1 MGLVL
6 VKAYKKPLPAD
17 EDITQPIDSRGRM
30 GHMGAGAPSS
40 FFDGPIGET
49 AEERGMPGTGEPT
62 EEMSAVD
69 PRQDEPGW
77 DSGLA
82 MGPADLSEEEA
93 ADLESRDLGVA
104 QAEAKKRA
112 MKDRFKAQRA
122 KEQGKKSGKFTR
134 VRNPMFPKN
143 WTGGGNWMKVPKGS
157 LSANQQRALENQ
169 QSFIDQ
175 LRGAGN
181 VAVLGEKT
189 KKVPSTGTRWKLPEL
204 EGPLDEEEEGAQPRE
219 TFAPF
224 TQREGQGIVDRLKG
238 MLRHDI
244 PDPSKAKLRSD
255 IKQLEAA
262 LRNLFSTEEGREK
275 APFDPQTGEPIRGG
289 PYESYVGVR
298 RGRGHGAPWRDP
310 ETGDTAT
317 SEVDRAS
324 TAADVERKKPKRVR
338 VIQGPLPK
346 EEEEEPEPEGPPWQ
360 DTFLGPARR
369 HGSRSLGDLVG
380 ADDPHPFPEAVLG
393 HGDHGL
399 GHGTPNHESVMRIQ
413 NKGAKES
420 GGEPIHDMSAFD
432 AHNAKRAVMRLKHAK
447 SQAAFGR
454 LPDVLAEMKKRE
466 MKEIIAHD
474 KRTPPPPESLTS
486 QRLWQDILGW
496 HDRTRAAREKHE
508 KKAPV
513 KKSYRVGVVLPRR
526 ERLIGVVS

>member
-17 EDITQPIDSRGRM
+17 EDITQPIDPRGRM

-69 PRQDEPGW
+69 PRQDEPGGG
-77 DSGLA
+77 SGLS

-112 MKDRFKAQRA
+112 MKDRFKAQRD

-157 LSANQQRALENQ
+157 LSAQQLRALENQ

-204 EGPLDEEEEGAQPRE
+204 EGPLNEEEEGGVQPRE

-262 LRNLFSTEEGREK
+262 LRNLFSTEEGERK
-275 APFDPQTGEPIRGG
+275 APFDPQTGVPIRGG

-310 ETGDTAT
+310 KTGDTAT
-317 SEVDRAS
+317 SAVDRAR
-324 TAADVERKKPKRVR
+324 TAADVESKQPKRVR

-360 DTFLGPARR
+360 DTFLGLERAGR
-369 HGSRSLGDLVG
+369 RSLGGL
-380 ADDPHPFPEAVLG
+380 AAAHDPHPFPKMILG
-393 HGDHGL
+393 RGDHGL
-399 GHGTPNHESVMRIQ
+399 GHGAPEHENLMRRQ
-413 NKGAKES
+413 NKEAEKFGR
-420 GGEPIHDMSAFD
+420 EPIHDMSAFD
-432 AHNAKRAVMRLKHAK
+432 AHNTKGAAMRLKHAK
-447 SQAAFGR
+447 SQANTNDKSVRAT
-454 LPDVLAEMKKRE
+454 MKQRE
-466 MKEIIAHD
+466 MIEIAAHD
-474 KRTPPPPESLTS
+474 KRKPPPPESLTS

-496 HDRTRAAREKHE
+496 HDRARAAREKHE
-508 KKAPV
+508 EKAPV
-513 KKSYRVGVVLPRR
+513 KKSYQVGVVLPRR